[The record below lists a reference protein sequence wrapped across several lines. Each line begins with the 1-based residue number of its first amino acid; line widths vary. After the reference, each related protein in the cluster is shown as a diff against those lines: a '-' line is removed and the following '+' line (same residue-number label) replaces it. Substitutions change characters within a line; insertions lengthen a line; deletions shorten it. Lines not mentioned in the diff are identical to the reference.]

1 MLIATAELAPWF
13 VVCMGL
19 GTVFVGLIAIIIII
33 TITSKIIN
41 LLVKDSPSAPVQKA
55 SNTPAKAASQ
65 GADEIPNRQEFVAAV
80 AACIA
85 EDLGTDISKIQIL
98 SIKKL

>member
-1 MLIATAELAPWF
+1 MLLAAAQELPSWF

-33 TITSKIIN
+33 SITSKILS
-41 LLVKDSPSAPVQKA
+41 LLIKDQVKLPVKQQASAPTAV
-55 SNTPAKAASQ
+55 SEET
-65 GADEIPNRQEFVAAV
+65 IPNREEFVAAV
-80 AACIA
+80 AAAIA